1 VGAAAALGEI
11 YLFAQMVNHQQ
22 RGKPQSAFLPRPS
35 KAESCKNQPY
45 MRRMTAACALRP
57 GKLHSFCSK
66 ADLLSKA
73 ARERAVFLEEQY
85 HPLFKL
91 LYIPSISATAQLFKT
106 SLWNYVRIVA
116 VISASFLL
124 ESTMV
129 LVLITAYVSNTFIF
143 HGIIRHK
150 QVYFGGK
157 DSNWTWMKYCD
168 IEI

>member
-1 VGAAAALGEI
+1 VITASGERVGAATALGKF

-73 ARERAVFLEEQY
+73 ARDRAAFLEEQY

-91 LYIPSISATAQLFKT
+91 LYVTSISAPAQLFKT
-106 SLWNYVRIVA
+106 SLWNYVRIVV

-129 LVLITAYVSNTFIF
+129 LMFIN
-143 HGIIRHK
+143 HILCK
-150 QVYFGGK
+150 QYLHL
-157 DSNWTWMKYCD
+157 
-168 IEI
+168 

>member
-1 VGAAAALGEI
+1 VDAAAALGEF

-57 GKLHSFCSK
+57 GKLNSFCSK
-66 ADLLSKA
+66 ADLLSQA
-73 ARERAVFLEEQY
+73 ARESREQRTAFLEEQY

-91 LYIPSISATAQLFKT
+91 LYVPSISAPAQLFKT

-129 LVLITAYVSNTFIF
+129 LVLS
-143 HGIIRHK
+143 
-150 QVYFGGK
+150 QL
-157 DSNWTWMKYCD
+157 M
-168 IEI
+168 